1 MQEKVYA
8 SDNDHHSQ
16 GQPFLWIW
24 RLIAV
29 DAERD
34 ACDKKEQ
41 LELQCPAQAN
51 SQGALRAHK
60 MQGLRHVPCSWTHHF
75 RDLQSTGAM
84 SVHPSIKFQRV
95 PGPSLCSRDRQSN
108 EVSWCCLCRGV
119 NSGFVTP
126 LTLALV
132 PIIR

>member
-8 SDNDHHSQ
+8 SDNDHHSKE
-16 GQPFLWIW
+16 QPFLWIW

-34 ACDKKEQ
+34 ACDKKDQ

-60 MQGLRHVPCSWTHHF
+60 MQGLRHVPCSWTHHPGHLNV
-75 RDLQSTGAM
+75 RP
-84 SVHPSIKFQRV
+84 SVHLSIKTSVFQI
-95 PGPSLCSRDRQSN
+95 CSN
-108 EVSWCCLCRGV
+108 AAEAAIHRG
-119 NSGFVTP
+119 
-126 LTLALV
+126 A
-132 PIIR
+132 